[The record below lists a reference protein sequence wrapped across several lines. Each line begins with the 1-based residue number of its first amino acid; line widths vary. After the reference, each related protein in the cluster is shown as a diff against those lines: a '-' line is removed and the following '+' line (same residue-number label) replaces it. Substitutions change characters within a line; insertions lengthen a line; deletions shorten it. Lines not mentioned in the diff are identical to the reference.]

1 MPEHDP
7 THDPFQSFQEEAND
21 VQKLTASEIRRL
33 GNRRR
38 TTRRLGIASGLA
50 AVTAVAVTA
59 LALNLPGL
67 TSTGP
72 DIAAT
77 PSVSSVTTPTV
88 SSVTTPAVT
97 PTPSPQG
104 VAQPT
109 WANVPEANLMF
120 PYDPTAAKLA
130 SEYEGFGQAARG
142 MCDPGPPSASEAQ
155 PTTVLVR
162 EFNTDNAPQGKTVL
176 VLGYQNATDAS
187 AAFDRYT
194 RAATNCT
201 ERYTNHAVYS
211 EPRVQVAGSELPFDG
226 SAISSTPARAA
237 YFGFVALITGTGFG
251 MWDDIMV
258 IQAGTRVMVLTSTFE
273 GQDNN
278 CPVQDC
284 EYPRSLPKLLAL
296 LDQGQ

>member
-1 MPEHDP
+1 MPEQNH

-21 VQKLTASEIRRL
+21 VQKLSASEIRHL

-38 TTRRLGIASGLA
+38 TTRRLGIAGGLA
-50 AVTAVAVTA
+50 AATAVAVTA

-67 TSTGP
+67 TTTRP

-77 PSVSSVTTPTV
+77 PTV
-88 SSVTTPAVT
+88 STRSTPVVT
-97 PTPSPQG
+97 PTPSPR
-104 VAQPT
+104 ATQPT
-109 WANVPEANLMF
+109 WANVPGATLMF
-120 PYDPTAAKLA
+120 PYGPEVAKLA
-130 SEYEGFGQAARG
+130 REYEGFGQSARG
-142 MCDPGPPSASEAQ
+142 MCDPGPPGSADAQ

-162 EFNTDNAPQGKTVL
+162 EFNTDTAPMGKTVL
-176 VLGYQNATDAS
+176 VLGYDTATDAS

-194 RAATNCT
+194 AAATNCGD
-201 ERYTNHAVYS
+201 RYANHAVYS

-226 SAISSTPARAA
+226 GAISSTPARAA
-237 YFGFVALITGTGFG
+237 YVGFVALITGTGFG

-278 CPVQDC
+278 CPVKEC
-284 EYPRSLPKLLAL
+284 EYPVSLPKLLAL